1 MAARR
6 AGVVLTPG
14 PRFGPDGAFESR
26 MRLPYARPVAELEAA
41 LALLGPVWRGLTGEG
56 ALDDHEVL
64 VV

>member
-1 MAARR
+1 M
-6 AGVVLTPG
+6 LTPG

-41 LALLGPVWRGLTGEG
+41 LARPGPVWRGLSGDVGLEE
-56 ALDDHEVL
+56 DDLL